1 MGNVRWTGG
10 AAAADVATTPSG
22 KATHKQQSRKRCAPS
37 SHRALLLT
45 GPLELPASATLL
57 RSAAQVNPVDP
68 LGAPSGCRRS
78 CGAALAGASNVRGD
92 ADVLLS
98 GAARSR

>member
-22 KATHKQQSRKRCAPS
+22 KATRKQQSRKRCAPS

-68 LGAPSGCRRS
+68 LGAPSGLPPIVRRGPRWARRTS
-78 CGAALAGASNVRGD
+78 AGTRFSFA
-92 ADVLLS
+92 
-98 GAARSR
+98 